1 MTDNSNRVCICC
13 IVYGR
18 VQGVFFRASTRNQAQ
33 QLGIVGHAKNL
44 SDGSVE
50 VIACGQLAALDKLK
64 EWLQEG
70 PSTAQVTNIECKH
83 IAEQNFSNFQ
93 TL

>member
-1 MTDNSNRVCICC
+1 MNDNSKRACIRC

-33 QLGIVGHAKNL
+33 QLGIVGYAKNL
-44 SDGSVE
+44 SDGCVE
-50 VIACGQLAALDKLK
+50 VIACGQPAALDKLK
-64 EWLQEG
+64 DWLHKG
-70 PSTAQVTNIECKH
+70 PSSAQVANVECAP
-83 IAEQNFSNFQ
+83 ISEQDFSNFH